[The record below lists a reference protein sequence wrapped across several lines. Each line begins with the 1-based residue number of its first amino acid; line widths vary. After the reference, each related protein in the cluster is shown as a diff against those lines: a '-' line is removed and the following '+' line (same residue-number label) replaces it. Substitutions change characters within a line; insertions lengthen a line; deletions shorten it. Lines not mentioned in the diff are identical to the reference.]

1 MKKYSGLYTKDGQP
15 ILTQEYIDTLRQ
27 QIISKNLKNWI
38 VPQSGGQERMLSQ
51 DVDILICGGSR
62 GGPLLVDTKVVT
74 PFGLRRIGDMKVG
87 DILSGLDGGMQRVIS
102 KINYGKVHSY
112 KLKFI
117 DGSEVIAS
125 YDHPWNI
132 RQTCYRSKKR
142 MLDNLRLEDDWR
154 VWTTQMIVDRLKK
167 EKSGEKKN
175 GHIVIPLCKPIKF
188 TVSAPRYG
196 IDPYLLG
203 VILGDGC
210 IVDAIVKHNNIMF
223 TTVDDEIVQA
233 FANAGYD
240 VHPRTSYKPSDYIFK
255 SPEFVEALRK
265 WKLYGHKADSK
276 FVPRVFKFG
285 TVEERFA
292 ILQGLMDTDGTIDKR
307 GHCSFTTIS
316 KQLAEDVK
324 FLVNSLG
331 GLATITKGETFYTK
345 DGERIQGK
353 DAYYVYIRIER
364 SGRIFR
370 LERKKCLS
378 SKYNG
383 GISEYTR
390 RIVDYEDL
398 GEQDVCCIGV
408 SNPDS
413 LFMVEDFIVTHNSKS
428 FSLLMEAL
436 KDIQKPDFHAII
448 LRNNK
453 KAMEKL
459 IRDSKK
465 LYFQY
470 GTYNRSAA
478 DMTWYFD
485 TGGTLEFKYHD
496 DADEDFKER
505 FQGQEYAYIG
515 IDEITHISY
524 KKFKYLT
531 TCNRNAYGI
540 RNRMWGTCNPD
551 PRSWVRQF
559 VDWWIDKDGY
569 IDPKRDG
576 VVRYCFMKGE
586 RINNIIWG
594 DSREEVYQ
602 KAKEDIDLLWTP
614 EYESMG
620 LDPKNVFI
628 QSVTFVRADLS
639 QNPML
644 LLSDPSYLGR
654 LGAQDRAQVLR
665 DLKANWNAMEE
676 SDDLVTFDDM
686 EAVFDNAYQYG
697 DHHRYVTGDIALE
710 GGDNLILWLW
720 EGWHVKDMFV
730 CRTDSKRTASLVKHQ
745 LKVWGVDESS
755 FCYDGQG
762 IGTYIKGFFPRALK
776 FISQSAPMAEPAT
789 DNKEEE
795 DEEDVKYAY
804 KDLKSQCA
812 FLLYLKIK
820 DLGISFESSLL
831 DKDVSGNGY
840 DRMPLRQILQK
851 ERLVIKRDNSIRN
864 KGFSLMPKKQTK
876 HFIGHSP
883 DFFDALIYRLY
894 FELAEAGDVEIEGAW
909 MLSADDDYDLD
920 EQNDTLGLMEYLS

>member
-1 MKKYSGLYTKDGQP
+1 
-15 ILTQEYIDTLRQ
+15 
-27 QIISKNLKNWI
+27 
-38 VPQSGGQERMLSQ
+38 MLSQ

-74 PFGLRRIGDMKVG
+74 PFGMRRIGDMEIG
-87 DILSGLDGGMQRVIS
+87 DILTGLDGGMQRVIS
-102 KINYGKVHSY
+102 KYNYGKVHSY

-132 RQTCYRSKKR
+132 RQTCYCSKKR
-142 MLDNLRLEDDWR
+142 VRNGLELKDDWR
-154 VWTTQMIVDRLKK
+154 VWTTQMIVDRLDR
-167 EKSGEKKN
+167 EKSGDKKN
-175 GHIVIPLCKPIKF
+175 GHIVIPICEPVKF

-196 IDPYLLG
+196 IDPYLFG

-210 IVDAIVKHNNIMF
+210 ITETIVKHDNVMF
-223 TTVDDEIVQA
+223 TTNDKEIVQS
-233 FANAGYD
+233 FIDAGYNA
-240 VHPRTSYKPSDYIFK
+240 HLRTTYKPIDYIFK

-265 WKLYGHKADSK
+265 WGLYGHKADDK
-276 FVPRVFKFG
+276 FVPRAFKFG

-316 KQLAEDVK
+316 EQLAKDVK

-331 GLATITKGETFYTK
+331 GLATISKGETTYTSN
-345 DGERIQGK
+345 GERKNGK
-353 DAYYVYIRIER
+353 DAYHVYIRIKQSDR
-364 SGRIFR
+364 LFR
-370 LERKKCLS
+370 LERKKRLS
-378 SKYNG
+378 TEYNG

-390 RIVDYEDL
+390 RIVDYEDM
-398 GEQDVCCIGV
+398 GEQEVCCIGV
-408 SNPDS
+408 SNPNS
-413 LFMVEDFIVTHNSKS
+413 LFLVEDFIVTHNSKS

-436 KDIQKPDFHAII
+436 KDIKNPDFHAII

-459 IRDSKK
+459 IRDSRK

-470 GTYNRSAA
+470 GTYNKSAA
-478 DMTWYFD
+478 DMTWYFNA
-485 TGGTLEFKYHD
+485 GGTLEFKYHD
-496 DADEDFKER
+496 DSDDDFKER
-505 FQGQEYAYIG
+505 FQGQEYSFIG

-559 VDWWIDKDGY
+559 IDWWVDKDGY
-569 IDPKRDG
+569 IDKERDG
-576 VVRYCFMKGE
+576 KVRYCFMKGE
-586 RINNIIWG
+586 RINNIVWG
-594 DSREEVYQ
+594 DTREEVYR
-602 KAKEDIDLLWTP
+602 KCKEEIDLLWTHQ
-614 EYESMG
+614 YEEMG
-620 LDPKNVFI
+620 LKPEQVFI

-665 DLKANWNAMEE
+665 DLKANWNATDE
-676 SDDLVTFDDM
+676 SDDLVTFEDM
-686 EAVFDNAYQYG
+686 EDIFENSYQTK
-697 DHHRYVTGDIALE
+697 DERRFVTGDIALE

-720 EGWHVKDMFV
+720 VGWHVKDVFV
-730 CRTDSKRTASLVKHQ
+730 CRTDSKRTAKLIKHQ
-745 LKVWGVDESS
+745 LRVWGVGEEY

-762 IGTYIKGFFPRALK
+762 IGQYIKGFFPNAQV
-776 FISQSAPMAEPAT
+776 FISQGSPLAEPQEGE
-789 DNKEEE
+789 DDEVDE
-795 DEEDVKYAY
+795 DEVKYAY

-812 FLLYLKIK
+812 FRLYMRIK
-820 DLGISFESSLL
+820 DMGISFDSALL
-831 DKDVSGNGY
+831 DREVSGNGY
-840 DRMPLRQILQK
+840 DGLPLRQVLQK
-851 ERLVIKRDNSIRN
+851 ERMVIKRSTENR
-864 KGFSLMPKKQTK
+864 KHGFSLMPKKQVK
-876 HFIGHSP
+876 QFIGHSP
-883 DFFDALIYRLY
+883 DFFDALIYREY
-894 FELAEAGDVEIEGAW
+894 FELLDSTQTKIENGYLIQADEEMDEEYAEDFF
-909 MLSADDDYDLD
+909 D
-920 EQNDTLGLMEYLS
+920 MEYVSI

>member
-1 MKKYSGLYTKDGQP
+1 MKKYSGLYTKEGQP
-15 ILTQEYIDTLRQ
+15 IFTQEYIDSLRQ

-62 GGPLLVDTKVVT
+62 GGPLPLSTMIVTKDGHIPLREIVGGEMILGLNGNEQKVIYREDYGLLPCFRFVFTDGADVV
-74 PFGLRRIGDMKVG
+74 
-87 DILSGLDGGMQRVIS
+87 S
-102 KINYGKVHSY
+102 
-112 KLKFI
+112 
-117 DGSEVIAS
+117 S
-125 YDHPWNI
+125 YDHLWRVKVFGLERWMTLTTQDVDFLIYKGVDVSIPSYRGGE
-132 RQTCYRSKKR
+132 RQIKTSTPVGSKK
-142 MLDNLRLEDDWR
+142 
-154 VWTTQMIVDRLKK
+154 
-167 EKSGEKKN
+167 
-175 GHIVIPLCKPIKF
+175 CACIK
-188 TVSAPRYG
+188 
-196 IDPYLLG
+196 
-203 VILGDGC
+203 
-210 IVDAIVKHNNIMF
+210 
-223 TTVDDEIVQA
+223 
-233 FANAGYD
+233 
-240 VHPRTSYKPSDYIFK
+240 
-255 SPEFVEALRK
+255 VENK
-265 WKLYGHKADSK
+265 
-276 FVPRVFKFG
+276 
-285 TVEERFA
+285 
-292 ILQGLMDTDGTIDKR
+292 
-307 GHCSFTTIS
+307 
-316 KQLAEDVK
+316 
-324 FLVNSLG
+324 
-331 GLATITKGETFYTK
+331 
-345 DGERIQGK
+345 
-353 DAYYVYIRIER
+353 
-364 SGRIFR
+364 
-370 LERKKCLS
+370 
-378 SKYNG
+378 
-383 GISEYTR
+383 
-390 RIVDYEDL
+390 
-398 GEQDVCCIGV
+398 
-408 SNPDS
+408 DS
-413 LFMVEDFIVTHNSKS
+413 LFMVNDFVVTHNSKS

-485 TGGTLEFKYHD
+485 AGGTLEFKYHD
-496 DADEDFKER
+496 DADDDFKER

-569 IDPKRDG
+569 IDPERDG
-576 VVRYCFMKGE
+576 VIRYCFMKGE

-594 DSREEVYQ
+594 DTREEVY
-602 KAKEDIDLLWTP
+602 KKCKEDIDLLWTP
-614 EYESMG
+614 EYEKMG
-620 LDPKNVFI
+620 LKPENVFI

-654 LGAQDRAQVLR
+654 LGAQDRAQVMR
-665 DLKANWNAMEE
+665 DLKANWNAVEE
-676 SDDLVTFDDM
+676 TDDLVTFDDM
-686 EAVFDNAYQYG
+686 EDIFENSFQLD

-730 CRTDSKRTASLVKHQ
+730 CRTDSKRTAALVRHQ

-776 FISQSAPMAEPAT
+776 FISQASPMAEPIEKDSKDDEA
-789 DNKEEE
+789 

-820 DLGISFESSLL
+820 DKGISFDPSLL
-831 DKDVSGNGY
+831 DREVSGNGY
-840 DRMPLRQILQK
+840 DGLPLRQILQK

-864 KGFSLMPKKQTK
+864 KGFALMSKRLTKQ
-876 HFIGHSP
+876 FIGHSP
-883 DFFDALIYRLY
+883 DFFDALIYRVY
-894 FELAEAGDVEIEGAW
+894 FDLADVKQTEIDGAW
-909 MLSADDDYDLD
+909 MLSADDEYDFD
-920 EQNDTLGLMEYLS
+920 EQNDTLGLMEYI

>member
-62 GGPLLVDTKVVT
+62 GG
-74 PFGLRRIGDMKVG
+74 
-87 DILSGLDGGMQRVIS
+87 
-102 KINYGKVHSY
+102 
-112 KLKFI
+112 
-117 DGSEVIAS
+117 
-125 YDHPWNI
+125 
-132 RQTCYRSKKR
+132 
-142 MLDNLRLEDDWR
+142 
-154 VWTTQMIVDRLKK
+154 
-167 EKSGEKKN
+167 
-175 GHIVIPLCKPIKF
+175 
-188 TVSAPRYG
+188 
-196 IDPYLLG
+196 
-203 VILGDGC
+203 
-210 IVDAIVKHNNIMF
+210 
-223 TTVDDEIVQA
+223 
-233 FANAGYD
+233 
-240 VHPRTSYKPSDYIFK
+240 
-255 SPEFVEALRK
+255 
-265 WKLYGHKADSK
+265 
-276 FVPRVFKFG
+276 
-285 TVEERFA
+285 
-292 ILQGLMDTDGTIDKR
+292 
-307 GHCSFTTIS
+307 
-316 KQLAEDVK
+316 
-324 FLVNSLG
+324 
-331 GLATITKGETFYTK
+331 
-345 DGERIQGK
+345 
-353 DAYYVYIRIER
+353 
-364 SGRIFR
+364 
-370 LERKKCLS
+370 
-378 SKYNG
+378 
-383 GISEYTR
+383 
-390 RIVDYEDL
+390 
-398 GEQDVCCIGV
+398 
-408 SNPDS
+408 
-413 LFMVEDFIVTHNSKS
+413 SKS

-485 TGGTLEFKYHD
+485 AGGTLEFKYHD

-594 DSREEVYQ
+594 DSRDEVYQ

-789 DNKEEE
+789 ENKEEE